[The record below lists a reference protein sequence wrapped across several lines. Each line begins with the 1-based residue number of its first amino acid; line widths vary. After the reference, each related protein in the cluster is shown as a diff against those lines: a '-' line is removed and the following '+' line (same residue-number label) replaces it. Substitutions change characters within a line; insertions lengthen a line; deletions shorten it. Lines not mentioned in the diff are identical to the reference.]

1 MSLKVGNLSFQ
12 ANKAQNWLWMGKYGT
27 NMEQNRSHEAQYT
40 AQPSVHPLSAV
51 LEIIL
56 ASLQLA
62 SSCLQYASLLITLS
76 VPENVKGLDEKYGF
90 TAGRKY

>member
-1 MSLKVGNLSFQ
+1 
-12 ANKAQNWLWMGKYGT
+12 MGKYGT

-51 LEIIL
+51 LELIL